1 MLRLEYRLD
10 ESLCIS
16 SNPLLLLFALH
27 LCDTLPS
34 VLRVGLRPADFTLFL
49 THSRV
54 DVDVLDFDVERAM
67 LRNYEPRIN
76 LPDGVQKNDEG
87 PCKIGLEEVDSVE
100 IRPADR
106 PKGDVELGG

>member
-1 MLRLEYRLD
+1 MLRLEYRCD
-10 ESLCIS
+10 ESLSIS
-16 SNPLLLLFALH
+16 NSPLLLKFALH

-34 VLRVGLRPADFTLFL
+34 VLRVGMRPADLKLFL

-67 LRNYEPRIN
+67 LRNYEPRIG
-76 LPDGVQKNDEG
+76 LPDSVQKNDEG
-87 PCKIGLEEVDSVE
+87 PCKIVLEEGDNAE
-100 IRPADR
+100 IGPADW